1 MFKYA
6 RRNKQ
11 FMKIE
16 KLEKNQIKVTAKV
29 TLADFESGLD
39 YAYQL
44 VKEKVEIKGFRKGQ
58 APRSVY
64 ENRYG
69 KTSLFNDALNFVI
82 NAKFEDVL
90 FAKEY
95 EVVAEPTNVEL
106 NPKEPKLAE
115 EEFEVVLTIPVK
127 PEVKLG
133 LYKGIEIKKPNTKV
147 TAKEVDEK
155 ITEELNRSA
164 KLVAKDKLVEKGDTA
179 NINFEGFVD
188 NVAFPG
194 GKGSDFDLKIGS
206 GQFIPGFEEQLIGLK
221 AGEEKDVNV
230 TFPEDYQA
238 ADLKGKAAIFKCKV
252 NSVKVSEL
260 PALTDEWVKEL
271 KKDKIETVE
280 QYKTHVKSVITQLKE
295 KQENE
300 RIKKEAL
307 EEASNNAV
315 IEIPEAMIEAQA
327 NRNRRRI
334 EESLKSY
341 GLSYTQYLEMTGKK
355 SEDAL
360 AEEKKAAYEQIHEA
374 LTLDAIAD
382 AEKLNATDEEIEAH
396 FATIAK
402 QYNTSVEEVKKQ
414 LSKENVAKDLKVGKA
429 HDFIVKNAKLV

>member
-1 MFKYA
+1 MFRYA
-6 RRNKQ
+6 RRNYTY
-11 FMKIE
+11 MKIE

-29 TLADFESGLD
+29 SLSDFESGLD

-58 APRSVY
+58 APRSIY

-82 NAKFEDVL
+82 NTKFEDVL

-115 EEFEVVLTIPVK
+115 EEFEVILTIPVK

-179 NINFEGFVD
+179 NINFEGFID

-252 NSVKVSEL
+252 NLVKVSEL
-260 PALTDEWVKEL
+260 PVLTDEWVKEL

-280 QYKTHVKSVITQLKE
+280 QYKAHMKSIISQLKE

-334 EESLKSY
+334 EESLKAY

-382 AEKLNATDEEIEAH
+382 AEKLNATDEEIETH

>member
-1 MFKYA
+1 
-6 RRNKQ
+6 
-11 FMKIE
+11 MKIE
-16 KLEKNQIKVTAKV
+16 KLEKNQIKVTVKV
-29 TLADFESGLD
+29 SLSDFESGLD

-58 APRSVY
+58 APRSIY

-69 KTSLFNDALNFVI
+69 KASLFNDALNFVI

-115 EEFEVVLTIPVK
+115 EEFEVILTIPVK

-147 TAKEVDEK
+147 SAKEVDEK
-155 ITEELNRSA
+155 IIEELNRSA
-164 KLVAKDKLVEKGDTA
+164 KLVAKDKLVENGDTA
-179 NINFEGFVD
+179 NINFEGFID
-188 NVAFPG
+188 GVAFPG
-194 GKGSDFDLKIGS
+194 GKGTDFDLKIGS

-238 ADLKGKAAIFKCKV
+238 ADLKGKAAVFKCRV
-252 NSVKVSEL
+252 NSVKISEL
-260 PALTDEWVKEL
+260 PNLTDEWVKEL

-280 QYKTHVKSVITQLKE
+280 QYKAHMKSVISQLKE

-300 RIKKEAL
+300 RIKKAAL

-334 EESLKSY
+334 EESLKAY
-341 GLSYTQYLEMTGKK
+341 GMNYSQYLEMTGKK
-355 SEDAL
+355 AEDAL

-374 LTLDAIAD
+374 LTLDAIAN
-382 AEKLNATDEEIEAH
+382 AEKLETTDAEIEQH

>member
-1 MFKYA
+1 
-6 RRNKQ
+6 
-11 FMKIE
+11 MKIE

-29 TLADFESGLD
+29 SLSDFESGLD

-58 APRSVY
+58 APRSIY

-69 KTSLFNDALNFVI
+69 KASLFNDALNFVI
-82 NAKFEDVL
+82 NTKFEDLL

-115 EEFEVVLTIPVK
+115 EEFEVILTIPVK

-179 NINFEGFVD
+179 NINFEGFID

-280 QYKTHVKSVITQLKE
+280 QYKAHMKSVISQLKE

-315 IEIPEAMIEAQA
+315 IEIPEAMIEAQV

-334 EESLKSY
+334 EESLKAY

>member
-1 MFKYA
+1 
-6 RRNKQ
+6 
-11 FMKIE
+11 MKIE

-44 VKEKVEIKGFRKGQ
+44 VKEKVELKGFRKGQ
-58 APRSVY
+58 APRSIY

-69 KTSLFNDALNFVI
+69 KASLFNDALNFVI

-90 FAKEY
+90 MEKSY

-106 NPKEPKLAE
+106 NPKEPKLTE
-115 EEFEVVLTIPVK
+115 EEFEVILTIPVK

-147 TAKEVDEK
+147 TAKEVEQK
-155 ITEELNRSA
+155 IQEELNRSA

-179 NINFEGFVD
+179 NISFEGFVD

-194 GKGSDFDLKIGS
+194 GKGTDFDLKIGS

-238 ADLKGKAAIFKCKV
+238 ADLKGKTAIFKCKV

-280 QYKTHVKSVITQLKE
+280 KYKAHVKSVITQLKE

>member
-1 MFKYA
+1 
-6 RRNKQ
+6 
-11 FMKIE
+11 MKIE

-44 VKEKVEIKGFRKGQ
+44 VKEKVELKGFRKGQ
-58 APRSVY
+58 APRSIY

-69 KTSLFNDALNFVI
+69 KASLFNDALNFVI

-90 FAKEY
+90 MEKTY

-115 EEFEVVLTIPVK
+115 EEFEVILTIPVK

-133 LYKGIEIKKPNTKV
+133 KYKGIEIKKPDTKV
-147 TAKEVDEK
+147 SPKEVEQK
-155 ITEELNRSA
+155 INEELNRSS
-164 KLVAKDKLVEKGDTA
+164 KLLAADKAVESGDTA
-179 NINFEGFVD
+179 NINFEGFID
-188 NVAFPG
+188 GTAFAG
-194 GKGSDFDLKIGS
+194 GKGTDFDLKIGS

-230 TFPEDYQA
+230 TFPEDYQVQ
-238 ADLKGKAAIFKCKV
+238 DLKGKAAVFKCKV
-252 NSVKVSEL
+252 NAVKVTHL
-260 PALTDEWVKEL
+260 PELTDEWVKDL

-280 QYKTHVKSVITQLKE
+280 QYKAHVKSLISQLKE

-300 RIKKEAL
+300 RIKKTAL
-307 EEASNNAV
+307 EEASANAV
-315 IEIPEAMIEAQA
+315 IEIHDAMIMAQV

-334 EESLKSY
+334 EESLKAY
-341 GLSYTQYLEMTGKK
+341 GMNYQQYLEMTGKK
-355 SEDAL
+355 SEDAM

-382 AEKLNATDEEIEAH
+382 AEKLEITDAEIEEH
-396 FATIAK
+396 FKEIAK
-402 QYNTSVEEVKKQ
+402 QYNVSVEEVKKQ
-414 LSKENVAKDLKVGKA
+414 LSKENIEKDLKVGKA
-429 HDFIVKNAKLV
+429 HDLIVKNAKLV

>member
-1 MFKYA
+1 
-6 RRNKQ
+6 
-11 FMKIE
+11 MKIE

-44 VKEKVEIKGFRKGQ
+44 VKEKVELKGFRKGQ
-58 APRSVY
+58 APRSIY

-69 KTSLFNDALNFVI
+69 KASLFNDALNFVI

-90 FAKEY
+90 MEKTY

-115 EEFEVVLTIPVK
+115 EEFEVILTIPVK

-133 LYKGIEIKKPNTKV
+133 KYKGIEIKKPDTKV

-155 ITEELNRSA
+155 IQEELNRSS
-164 KLVAKDKLVEKGDTA
+164 KLLAADKAVENGDTA
-179 NINFEGFVD
+179 NINFEGFID
-188 NVAFPG
+188 GTAFAG
-194 GKGSDFDLKIGS
+194 GKGTDFDLKIGS

-238 ADLKGKAAIFKCKV
+238 ADLKGKAAVFKCKV
-252 NSVKVSEL
+252 NAVKVTQL
-260 PALTDEWVKEL
+260 PELTDDWVKDL

-280 QYKTHVKSVITQLKE
+280 QYKARVKSVITQLKE

-300 RIKKEAL
+300 RIKKTAL
-307 EEASNNAV
+307 EEASANAV
-315 IEIPEAMIEAQA
+315 IEIHDAMIMAQV

-334 EESLKSY
+334 EESLKAY
-341 GLSYTQYLEMTGKK
+341 GMNYQQYLEMTGKK
-355 SEDAL
+355 AEDAM

-374 LTLDAIAD
+374 LTLDAIEA
-382 AEKLNATDEEIEAH
+382 AEKIEVTDAQIEEH
-396 FATIAK
+396 FKEIAK
-402 QYNTSVEEVKKQ
+402 QYNVSVEEVKKQ
-414 LSKENVAKDLKVGKA
+414 LSKENIEKDLKVGKA
-429 HDFIVKNAKLV
+429 HDLIVKNAKLV

>member
-1 MFKYA
+1 
-6 RRNKQ
+6 
-11 FMKIE
+11 MKIE

-44 VKEKVEIKGFRKGQ
+44 VKEKVELKGFRKGQ
-58 APRSVY
+58 APRSIY

-69 KTSLFNDALNFVI
+69 KASLFNDALNFVI

-90 FAKEY
+90 MEKSY

-115 EEFEVVLTIPVK
+115 EEFEVILTIPVK

-155 ITEELNRSA
+155 IVEELNRSA

-194 GKGSDFDLKIGS
+194 GKGTDFDLKIGS

-238 ADLKGKAAIFKCKV
+238 ADLKGKAAVFKCKV

-280 QYKTHVKSVITQLKE
+280 KYKAHVKSVITQLKE

-327 NRNRRRI
+327 NRNRRRM

-382 AEKLNATDEEIEAH
+382 AEKLNATDEEIETH

>member
-1 MFKYA
+1 MHGGT
-6 RRNKQ
+6 NK

-29 TLADFESGLD
+29 SLADFESGLD

-58 APRSVY
+58 APRSIY

-69 KTSLFNDALNFVI
+69 KASLFNDALNFVI
-82 NAKFEDVL
+82 NTKFEDVL

-115 EEFEVVLTIPVK
+115 EEFEVILTIPVK

-155 ITEELNRSA
+155 ITEELKRSA

-179 NINFEGFVD
+179 NINFEGFID

-221 AGEEKDVNV
+221 AGEEKDVDV

-238 ADLKGKAAIFKCKV
+238 ADLKGKVAIFKCKV

-280 QYKTHVKSVITQLKE
+280 QYKTHMKSVISQLKE
-295 KQENE
+295 KQEND
-300 RIKKEAL
+300 RIKKAAL

-334 EESLKSY
+334 EESLKAY

-355 SEDAL
+355 SEEAL
-360 AEEKKAAYEQIHEA
+360 AEEKKAAYEQIHES

>member
-1 MFKYA
+1 
-6 RRNKQ
+6 
-11 FMKIE
+11 MKIE

-29 TLADFESGLD
+29 SLSDFESGLD

-58 APRSVY
+58 APRSIY

-69 KTSLFNDALNFVI
+69 KASLFNDALNFVI

-115 EEFEVVLTIPVK
+115 EEFEVILTIPVK

-147 TAKEVDEK
+147 SAKEVDEK
-155 ITEELNRSA
+155 ITEELNHSA

-179 NINFEGFVD
+179 NINFEGFID
-188 NVAFPG
+188 SVAFPG
-194 GKGSDFDLKIGS
+194 GKGTDFDLKIGS

-221 AGEEKDVNV
+221 AGDEKDVNV

-238 ADLKGKAAIFKCKV
+238 ADLKGKAAVFKCRV

-280 QYKTHVKSVITQLKE
+280 QYKAHMKSVITQLKE

-334 EESLKSY
+334 EESLKAY
-341 GLSYTQYLEMTGKK
+341 GLTYTQYLEMTGKK
-355 SEDAL
+355 AEDAQ

-374 LTLDAIAD
+374 LTLDAIAN
-382 AEKLNATDEEIEAH
+382 AEKLVATDAEIEAH
-396 FATIAK
+396 FAEIAK

-429 HDFIVKNAKLV
+429 HDFIVKNAKHV

>member
-1 MFKYA
+1 
-6 RRNKQ
+6 
-11 FMKIE
+11 MKIE

-29 TLADFESGLD
+29 SLSDFESGLD

-58 APRSVY
+58 APRSIY

-69 KTSLFNDALNFVI
+69 KASLFNDALNFVI
-82 NAKFEDVL
+82 NTKFEDVL

-115 EEFEVVLTIPVK
+115 EEFEVILTIPVK

-155 ITEELNRSA
+155 IVEELNRSA

-188 NVAFPG
+188 NVTFPG
-194 GKGSDFDLKIGS
+194 GKGTDFDLKIGS

-280 QYKTHVKSVITQLKE
+280 QYKAHMKSVITQLKE
-295 KQENE
+295 KKENE

-315 IEIPEAMIEAQA
+315 IKIPEAMIEAQA

-382 AEKLNATDEEIEAH
+382 AEKLNATDEEIETH

>member
-1 MFKYA
+1 MFRYA
-6 RRNKQ
+6 RRNYTY
-11 FMKIE
+11 MKIE
-16 KLEKNQIKVTAKV
+16 KLEKNQIKVAAKV
-29 TLADFESGLD
+29 SLSDFESGLD

-58 APRSVY
+58 APRSIY

-69 KTSLFNDALNFVI
+69 KASLFNDALNFVI

-115 EEFEVVLTIPVK
+115 EEFEVILTIPVK

-155 ITEELNRSA
+155 IVEDLNRSA

-230 TFPEDYQA
+230 TFPEDYQS

-280 QYKTHVKSVITQLKE
+280 QYKDHMKSVITQLKE

-334 EESLKSY
+334 EESLKAY

-414 LSKENVAKDLKVGKA
+414 LSKENVVKDLKVGKA
-429 HDFIVKNAKLV
+429 HDFIVKNVKLV

>member
-1 MFKYA
+1 
-6 RRNKQ
+6 
-11 FMKIE
+11 MKIE
-16 KLEKNQIKVTAKV
+16 KLEKNQIKVTVKV
-29 TLADFESGLD
+29 SLSDFESGLD

-58 APRSVY
+58 APRSIY

-69 KTSLFNDALNFVI
+69 KASLFNDALNFVI

-115 EEFEVVLTIPVK
+115 EEFEVILTIPVK

-147 TAKEVDEK
+147 SAKEIDEK
-155 ITEELNRSA
+155 IIEELNRSA
-164 KLVAKDKLVEKGDTA
+164 KLVAKDKLVENGDTA
-179 NINFEGFVD
+179 NINFEGFID
-188 NVAFPG
+188 GVAFPG
-194 GKGSDFDLKIGS
+194 GKGTDFDLKIGS

-238 ADLKGKAAIFKCKV
+238 ADLKGKAAVFKCRV
-252 NSVKVSEL
+252 NSVKISEL
-260 PALTDEWVKEL
+260 PNLTDEWVKEL

-280 QYKTHVKSVITQLKE
+280 QYKAHMKSVISQLKE

-300 RIKKEAL
+300 RIKKAAL

-334 EESLKSY
+334 EESLKAY
-341 GLSYTQYLEMTGKK
+341 GMNYSQYLEMTGKK
-355 SEDAL
+355 AEDAL

-374 LTLDAIAD
+374 LTLDAIAN
-382 AEKLNATDEEIEAH
+382 AEKLETTDAEIEQH

>member
-1 MFKYA
+1 
-6 RRNKQ
+6 
-11 FMKIE
+11 MKIE

-58 APRSVY
+58 APRSIY

-69 KTSLFNDALNFVI
+69 KASLFNDALNFVI

-90 FAKEY
+90 LEKKY

-106 NPKEPKLAE
+106 SPKEPKLAE
-115 EEFEVVLTIPVK
+115 EEFEVILTIPVK

-164 KLVAKDKLVEKGDTA
+164 KLVAKDKLVENGDTA
-179 NINFEGFVD
+179 NINFEGFIGD
-188 NVAFPG
+188 VAFPG
-194 GKGSDFDLKIGS
+194 GKGTDFDLKIGS

-238 ADLKGKAAIFKCKV
+238 ADLKGKAAVFKCRV

-260 PALTDEWVKEL
+260 PTLTDEWVKEL

-280 QYKTHVKSVITQLKE
+280 QYKAHMKSVISQLKE

-300 RIKKEAL
+300 RIKKVAL

-334 EESLKSY
+334 EESLKAY
-341 GLSYTQYLEMTGKK
+341 GMNYSQYLEMTGKK
-355 SEDAL
+355 AEDAL

-374 LTLDAIAD
+374 LTLDAITE
-382 AEKLNATDEEIEAH
+382 AEKLEATDAEIEQH

>member
-1 MFKYA
+1 
-6 RRNKQ
+6 
-11 FMKIE
+11 MKIE

-29 TLADFESGLD
+29 SLSDFESGLD

-58 APRSVY
+58 APRSIY

-69 KTSLFNDALNFVI
+69 KSSLFNDALNFVI

-115 EEFEVVLTIPVK
+115 EEFEVILTIPVK

-179 NINFEGFVD
+179 NINFEGFID

-221 AGEEKDVNV
+221 AGEEKEVNV

-280 QYKTHVKSVITQLKE
+280 QYKAHMKTVISQLKE

-334 EESLKSY
+334 EESLKAY

-382 AEKLNATDEEIEAH
+382 AEKLNATDEEIETH

-429 HDFIVKNAKLV
+429 HDFLVKNAKLV

>member
-1 MFKYA
+1 
-6 RRNKQ
+6 
-11 FMKIE
+11 MKIE
-16 KLEKNQIKVTAKV
+16 KLEKNQIKVAAKV
-29 TLADFESGLD
+29 SLSDFESGLD

-58 APRSVY
+58 APRSIY

-69 KTSLFNDALNFVI
+69 KASLFNDALNFVI

-115 EEFEVVLTIPVK
+115 EEFEVILTIPVK

-155 ITEELNRSA
+155 IVEDLNRSA

-230 TFPEDYQA
+230 TFPEDYQS

-280 QYKTHVKSVITQLKE
+280 QYKDHMKSVITQLKE

-334 EESLKSY
+334 EESLKAY

-414 LSKENVAKDLKVGKA
+414 LSKENVVKDLKVGKA
-429 HDFIVKNAKLV
+429 HDFIVKNVKLV

>member
-1 MFKYA
+1 
-6 RRNKQ
+6 
-11 FMKIE
+11 MKIE

-44 VKEKVEIKGFRKGQ
+44 VKEKVELKGFRKGQ
-58 APRSVY
+58 APRSIY

-69 KTSLFNDALNFVI
+69 KASLFNDALNFVI

-90 FAKEY
+90 MEKTY

-115 EEFEVVLTIPVK
+115 EEFEVILTIPVK

-133 LYKGIEIKKPNTKV
+133 KYKGIEIKKPDTKV
-147 TAKEVDEK
+147 SAKEVEQK
-155 ITEELNRSA
+155 IQEELNRSS
-164 KLVAKDKLVEKGDTA
+164 KLLAADKAVENGDTA
-179 NINFEGFVD
+179 NINFEGFID
-188 NVAFPG
+188 GTAFAG
-194 GKGSDFDLKIGS
+194 GKGTDFDLKIGS

-238 ADLKGKAAIFKCKV
+238 ADLKGKAAVFKCKV
-252 NSVKVSEL
+252 NAVKVTHL
-260 PALTDEWVKEL
+260 PELTDEWVKDL

-280 QYKTHVKSVITQLKE
+280 QYKAHVKSVIAQLKE

-300 RIKKEAL
+300 RIKKTAL
-307 EEASNNAV
+307 EEASANAV
-315 IEIPEAMIEAQA
+315 IEIHGAMIMAQV

-334 EESLKSY
+334 EESLKAY
-341 GLSYTQYLEMTGKK
+341 GMNYQQYLEMTGKK
-355 SEDAL
+355 AEDAM

-382 AEKLNATDEEIEAH
+382 AEKLEITDAEIEEH
-396 FATIAK
+396 FKEIAK
-402 QYNTSVEEVKKQ
+402 QYNVSVEEVKKQ
-414 LSKENVAKDLKVGKA
+414 LSKENIEKDLKVGKA
-429 HDFIVKNAKLV
+429 HDLIVKNAKLV

>member
-1 MFKYA
+1 
-6 RRNKQ
+6 
-11 FMKIE
+11 MKIE
-16 KLEKNQIKVTAKV
+16 KLGKNQIKVTAKV

-44 VKEKVEIKGFRKGQ
+44 VKEKVELKGFRKGQ
-58 APRSVY
+58 APRSIY

-69 KTSLFNDALNFVI
+69 KASLFNDALNFVI

-106 NPKEPKLAE
+106 NPKEPKLTE
-115 EEFEVVLTIPVK
+115 EEFEVILTIPVK

-155 ITEELNRSA
+155 IVEELNRSA

-221 AGEEKDVNV
+221 AGEEKNVNV

-280 QYKTHVKSVITQLKE
+280 KYKAHMKSVITQLKE

>member
-1 MFKYA
+1 
-6 RRNKQ
+6 
-11 FMKIE
+11 MKIE

-44 VKEKVEIKGFRKGQ
+44 VKEKVELKGFRKGQ
-58 APRSVY
+58 APRSIY

-69 KTSLFNDALNFVI
+69 KASLFNDALNFVI

-90 FAKEY
+90 MEKAY

-115 EEFEVVLTIPVK
+115 EEFEVILTIPVK

-133 LYKGIEIKKPNTKV
+133 KYKGIEIKKPNTKV

-155 ITEELNRSA
+155 IVEELNRSA

-194 GKGSDFDLKIGS
+194 GKGTDFDLKIGS

-280 QYKTHVKSVITQLKE
+280 QYKAHVKSVITQLKE

-307 EEASNNAV
+307 EEASNSAV

>member
-1 MFKYA
+1 
-6 RRNKQ
+6 
-11 FMKIE
+11 MKIE

-29 TLADFESGLD
+29 SLSDFESGLD

-58 APRSVY
+58 APRSIY

-82 NAKFEDVL
+82 NTKFEDVL

-115 EEFEVVLTIPVK
+115 EEFEVILTIPVK

-179 NINFEGFVD
+179 NINFEGFID

-252 NSVKVSEL
+252 NLVKVSEL
-260 PALTDEWVKEL
+260 PVLTDEWVKEL

-280 QYKTHVKSVITQLKE
+280 QYKAHMKSIISQLKE

-334 EESLKSY
+334 EESLKAY

-382 AEKLNATDEEIEAH
+382 AEKLNATDEEIETH

>member
-1 MFKYA
+1 
-6 RRNKQ
+6 
-11 FMKIE
+11 MKIE

-29 TLADFESGLD
+29 TLSDFESGLD

-58 APRSVY
+58 APRSIY

-69 KTSLFNDALNFVI
+69 KASLFNDALNFVI

-115 EEFEVVLTIPVK
+115 EEFEVILTIPVK

-155 ITEELNRSA
+155 IKEELNRSA

-188 NVAFPG
+188 NVAFPS
-194 GKGSDFDLKIGS
+194 GKGTDFDLKIGS

-238 ADLKGKAAIFKCKV
+238 ADLKGKAAVFKCKV

-260 PALTDEWVKEL
+260 PTLTDEWVKEL

-280 QYKTHVKSVITQLKE
+280 QYKAHMKSVITQLKE

-307 EEASNNAV
+307 EETSNNAI

-334 EESLKSY
+334 EESLKAY

-374 LTLDAIAD
+374 LTLDAIAM
-382 AEKLNATDEEIEAH
+382 AEKLEATDAEIEAH
-396 FATIAK
+396 YTLIAK

>member
-1 MFKYA
+1 
-6 RRNKQ
+6 
-11 FMKIE
+11 MKIE

-29 TLADFESGLD
+29 SLADFESGLD

-58 APRSVY
+58 APRSIY

-69 KTSLFNDALNFVI
+69 KASLFNDALNFVI

-115 EEFEVVLTIPVK
+115 EEFEVILTIPVK

-194 GKGSDFDLKIGS
+194 GKGTDFDLKIGS

-238 ADLKGKAAIFKCKV
+238 ADLKGKAAVFKCRV

-260 PALTDEWVKEL
+260 PALTDEWVKDL

-280 QYKTHVKSVITQLKE
+280 QYKAHMKSVISQLKE

-315 IEIPEAMIEAQA
+315 IEIPDAMIEAQA

-334 EESLKSY
+334 EESLKAY
-341 GLSYTQYLEMTGKK
+341 GLNYTQYLEMTGKK
-355 SEDAL
+355 TEDAK

-374 LTLDAIAD
+374 LTLDAIAN
-382 AEKLNATDEEIEAH
+382 AEKIDVTDAEIEAH
-396 FATIAK
+396 FVEIAK

-414 LSKENVAKDLKVGKA
+414 LTKENVAKDLKVGKA

>member
-1 MFKYA
+1 
-6 RRNKQ
+6 
-11 FMKIE
+11 MKIE

-44 VKEKVEIKGFRKGQ
+44 VKEKVELKGFRKGQ
-58 APRSVY
+58 APRSIY

-69 KTSLFNDALNFVI
+69 KASLFNDALNFVI

-90 FAKEY
+90 MEKAY

-115 EEFEVVLTIPVK
+115 EEFEVILTIPVK

-133 LYKGIEIKKPNTKV
+133 KYKGIEIKKPNTKV

-155 ITEELNRSA
+155 IVEELNRSA

-194 GKGSDFDLKIGS
+194 GKGTDFDLKIGS

-280 QYKTHVKSVITQLKE
+280 KYKAHVKSVITQLKE

-307 EEASNNAV
+307 EEASNSAV

>member
-1 MFKYA
+1 
-6 RRNKQ
+6 
-11 FMKIE
+11 MKIE

-29 TLADFESGLD
+29 TLSDFESGLD

-58 APRSVY
+58 APRSIY

-69 KTSLFNDALNFVI
+69 KASLFNDALNFVI

-106 NPKEPKLAE
+106 NPKEPKLGE
-115 EEFEVVLTIPVK
+115 EEFEVILTIPVK

-164 KLVAKDKLVEKGDTA
+164 KLVAKDKLVENGDTA
-179 NINFEGFVD
+179 NINFEGFIEG
-188 NVAFPG
+188 VAFPG
-194 GKGSDFDLKIGS
+194 GKGTDFDLKIGS

-238 ADLKGKAAIFKCKV
+238 ADLKGKAAVFKCKV

-280 QYKTHVKSVITQLKE
+280 QYKAHMKSVITQLKE

-300 RIKKEAL
+300 RIKKTAL

-334 EESLKSY
+334 EESLKAY

-355 SEDAL
+355 TEEAI

-374 LTLDAIAD
+374 LTLDAIAE
-382 AEKLNATDEEIEAH
+382 AEKLVASDAEIEEH
-396 FATIAK
+396 FVNIAK

-414 LSKENVAKDLKVGKA
+414 LTKENVAKDLKVGKA

>member
-1 MFKYA
+1 
-6 RRNKQ
+6 
-11 FMKIE
+11 MKIE

-29 TLADFESGLD
+29 SLSDFESGLD

-58 APRSVY
+58 APRSIY

-69 KTSLFNDALNFVI
+69 KASLFNDALNFVI
-82 NAKFEDVL
+82 NSKFEDVL
-90 FAKEY
+90 FSKEY

-115 EEFEVVLTIPVK
+115 EEFEVILTIPVK

-194 GKGSDFDLKIGS
+194 GKGTDFDLKIGS

-238 ADLKGKAAIFKCKV
+238 ADLKGKAAVFKCRV

-260 PALTDEWVKEL
+260 PSLTDEWVKEL

-280 QYKTHVKSVITQLKE
+280 QYKAHMKSVISQLKE

-334 EESLKSY
+334 EESLKAY
-341 GLSYTQYLEMTGKK
+341 GLNYTQYLEMTGKK
-355 SEDAL
+355 AEDAL

-374 LTLDAIAD
+374 LTLDAIAN
-382 AEKLNATDEEIEAH
+382 AEKLAATDAEIEAH
-396 FATIAK
+396 FAEIAK